1 MSKASEKTDKG
12 ESRSR
17 FRLCV
22 PPCPRYITSG
32 DTHSLC
38 VVCLGAKHAESA
50 LEGAR
55 SAVSSA
61 QGAGSALLL
70 SSSEEVDVESV
81 EYLPLQSPQYEELL
95 EVVTRAVAKLN
106 IDWPAEKQAEPQ
118 KSKLDERFL
127 HTKPLPPRRSLPFFL
142 ISTPRCR
149 DHGRNL
155 SRPAYSSPPLI
166 IMAMWRGWV
175 TAVTERCP
183 GLSRRLR
190 AICPPA
196 WHRLWRLRSCP
207 PSRCAQHQH
216 WWARGTWQQVRL
228 VRVCTRC
235 QYYRRIKPTC

>member
-1 MSKASEKTDKG
+1 MFLPAHATSRVGIHTVCAWSDWERSTQSRLSREPTVRIVRGLSGEAERQLHSWGSQLDLAEGMETG
-12 ESRSR
+12 ESLSSSSPARS
-17 FRLCV
+17 
-22 PPCPRYITSG
+22 TA
-32 DTHSLC
+32 HSR
-38 VVCLGAKHAESA
+38 GSE
-50 LEGAR
+50 AR

-61 QGAGSALLL
+61 QGVGSALLL

-81 EYLPLQSPQYEELL
+81 EYSPLQSPQYEELL

-127 HTKPLPPRRSLPFFL
+127 RISHYLHAGACLFFL
-142 ISTPRCR
+142 ISTLRCR

-166 IMAMWRGWV
+166 IMAMWQGWV
-175 TAVTERCP
+175 IVVTERCP

-196 WHRLWRLRSCP
+196 WHRL
-207 PSRCAQHQH
+207 
-216 WWARGTWQQVRL
+216 
-228 VRVCTRC
+228 
-235 QYYRRIKPTC
+235 